1 MSSDSLAN
9 RARKAF
15 AEEWKGQYGGK
26 SIMRSLHSGLAR
38 LRRSALPALAIALC
52 AAAPAMAATLNG
64 TVKNGT
70 TGRPVP
76 GAEVVLMEL
85 QQGMVPVAKVKT
97 DARGRFHFANSAL
110 GQEPMLLETSYG
122 GVSYYQPIAP
132 DDATGTIVVY
142 ERTSDPKAI
151 TVASR
156 AIVFQPNGAN
166 LQVEEQF
173 LVENQTKPP
182 VAYYVNTGTFTFSLP
197 ESAQLGR
204 VSTWTATSNMPTL
217 QNPIDAPKNRK
228 ALDWA
233 FRPGKSIVKID
244 YLLPYASNQAT
255 IRTRSPYSAT
265 HVFLAVPPGIQL
277 SSDGFDR
284 IGSQDGYDIYGH
296 QSLPA
301 ETALVISISGTAST
315 SSAPNASTAS
325 ADSAD
330 TGVLTLPGRLHNL
343 TWILAACIAVL
354 LALATMF
361 LLRKRTLQPA
371 AAFSGT
377 AGEAQAAAA
386 TPILHDPGHEEK
398 LDRIKEEFLQL
409 ELRHQAG
416 TLNDGDY
423 ARERRKLEVA
433 LRAFVRG

>member
-1 MSSDSLAN
+1 
-9 RARKAF
+9 
-15 AEEWKGQYGGK
+15 
-26 SIMRSLHSGLAR
+26 MRSLHAGPER
-38 LRRSALPALAIALC
+38 LRGSAFLALTLVLC
-52 AAAPAMAATLNG
+52 AAAPAMAASLNG

-70 TGRPVP
+70 TNRPVP

-85 QQGMVPVAKVKT
+85 QQGMVPVANVKT
-97 DARGRFHFANSAL
+97 DARGRFHFTNPAF
-110 GQEPMLLETSYG
+110 GQQPMLLETSYG

-132 DDATGTIVVY
+132 GDATAIIVVY
-142 ERTSDPKAI
+142 QRTSDPKAI

-182 VAYYVNTGTFTFSLP
+182 VAYYVDKGTFTFSLP

-277 SSDGFDR
+277 SSDGFNR
-284 IGSQDGYDIYGH
+284 IGSEDGYDIYGH

-315 SSAPNASTAS
+315 PSAPNAGTAS
-325 ADSAD
+325 TGSAD

-343 TWILAACIAVL
+343 TWILAACIAAL
-354 LALATMF
+354 LALTTMF

-371 AAFSGT
+371 AALSG
-377 AGEAQAAAA
+377 AVGDAQSAAAM
-386 TPILHDPGHEEK
+386 PVLHNLGQEEK
-398 LDRIKEEFLQL
+398 LDRIKEQFLQL
-409 ELRHQAG
+409 ELRRQTGA
-416 TLNDGDY
+416 LNEEDY
-423 ARERRKLEVA
+423 ARERRKAEEA
-433 LRAFVRG
+433 LRAIVRG